1 MDFEEQEEEKEKK
14 SKRKKVNF
22 QMDGQTDAEE
32 IKEILGAVSTE
43 VPDLIR
49 NVFSAIFDPSIAE
62 NYGKGI
68 GALYRQLKEEGIP
81 DEMIDTIVM
90 NFSDTFNIVGNA
102 MKNID
107 IDKKRKD
114 EDD

>member
-1 MDFEEQEEEKEKK
+1 MNFEIDIDTDDKKKKKK
-14 SKRKKVNF
+14 SESS
-22 QMDGQTDAEE
+22 GQPDAEE

-43 VPDLIR
+43 VPELIK
-49 NVFSAIFDPSIAE
+49 NIFSAIFDPSIAE

-81 DEMIDTIVM
+81 EEMIDTIVM
-90 NFSDTFNIVGNA
+90 NFSDTFNVVGNA

-107 IDKKRKD
+107 YSKKSKD
-114 EDD
+114 EED

>member
-1 MDFEEQEEEKEKK
+1 MDFEEQEEK
-14 SKRKKVNF
+14 KRKTKKKMNI
-22 QMDGQTDAEE
+22 DIDTQTDAEE
-32 IKEILGAVSTE
+32 IKEILSAVSTE

-49 NVFSAIFDPSIAE
+49 NVFSAIFDPTIAE
-62 NYGKGI
+62 SYGKGI

-81 DEMIDTIVM
+81 EEMIDTIVM

-107 IDKKRKD
+107 VDRKRKD

>member
-1 MDFEEQEEEKEKK
+1 MDFEQHEEEKETKRNRSHK
-14 SKRKKVNF
+14 SSS
-22 QMDGQTDAEE
+22 QPDAEE

-49 NVFSAIFDPSIAE
+49 NIFSAIFDPTIAE

-81 DEMIDTIVM
+81 EEMIDTIVM

-107 IDKKRKD
+107 YDKKKKD
-114 EDD
+114 ED

>member
-1 MDFEEQEEEKEKK
+1 MDFEQHEEEEEEITKK
-14 SKRKKVNF
+14 KMNIK
-22 QMDGQTDAEE
+22 MDKQTDAEE

-49 NVFSAIFDPSIAE
+49 NVFSAIFDPTIAE

-81 DEMIDTIVM
+81 EDMIDTIVM

-107 IDKKRKD
+107 VDTKRKKD
-114 EDD
+114 ED